1 MTAPADIQHN
11 HSAIVTK
18 NIGIQRYNQG
28 QDTQEVYIRNI
39 RNNARNR
46 NIGIDQRTRSKEGI
60 GNSSKKF
67 RNTDHNDKP
76 WNQAKEG
83 ALEPGERHERKEGV
97 HCHGPT
103 PLLTKRKRPY

>member
-39 RNNARNR
+39 RNNANNKKQHWHRPKDPVKSRNR
-46 NIGIDQRTRSKEGI
+46 QQFQDVPK
-60 GNSSKKF
+60 
-67 RNTDHNDKP
+67 H
-76 WNQAKEG
+76 
-83 ALEPGERHERKEGV
+83 
-97 HCHGPT
+97 
-103 PLLTKRKRPY
+103 RPQ